1 MIIGGG
7 VMFIWVAYSKWF
19 RIYFLILLGIFFIPI
34 NVQAVDSPPHHKS
47 EKIIKAKDTLT
58 KGQEQWKKGEL
69 KKAILSLEEA
79 VSLDPSNNKTV
90 KVLKSMQLQKK
101 KLDGLLKEASSFI
114 LNSNYKEAKKSLKK
128 ASWISGQYKTYQEI
142 FQQLEE
148 KDLTEIGTLPMVASK
163 IRKKE
168 CGDNFIKKWN
178 EVSKK
183 VDCICPVLMGAD
195 NRCLT
200 EDEVDEKHRKKEC
213 GDDNFFKIW
222 NKVSKEFDCIC
233 PENLT
238 EVNGRCLTK
247 EEAKEEQEDIETIE
261 SCNKKKPGSI
271 PTTKGCKCPKGTEFD
286 KRLFKCTIKVNHSN
300 SESMVQVHGNTCPDN
315 NPGIKLKN
323 KFDTNN
329 NHLDNTYIIC
339 NYYQNRMLKLQI
351 PFRNGKKHGIKKWAT
366 KYGEFNKSKYINGI
380 IQRSMVVVDK
390 YVKHIRVF
398 KNGKKDYSYWV
409 SRKSGKKSGCKIY
422 INGKAK
428 KINCKDSKN

>member
-1 MIIGGG
+1 
-7 VMFIWVAYSKWF
+7 
-19 RIYFLILLGIFFIPI
+19 
-34 NVQAVDSPPHHKS
+34 
-47 EKIIKAKDTLT
+47 
-58 KGQEQWKKGEL
+58 
-69 KKAILSLEEA
+69 
-79 VSLDPSNNKTV
+79 
-90 KVLKSMQLQKK
+90 
-101 KLDGLLKEASSFI
+101 
-114 LNSNYKEAKKSLKK
+114 
-128 ASWISGQYKTYQEI
+128 
-142 FQQLEE
+142 
-148 KDLTEIGTLPMVASK
+148 
-163 IRKKE
+163 
-168 CGDNFIKKWN
+168 
-178 EVSKK
+178 
-183 VDCICPVLMGAD
+183 MGAN

-213 GDDNFFKIW
+213 GDDNFIKIW

-238 EVNGRCLTK
+238 EVNGRCLAK

-271 PTTKGCKCPKGTEFD
+271 PTTKGCKCPKRTEFD

-300 SESMVQVHGNTCPDN
+300 SEQMVQVHGNTCPDN

-366 KYGEFNKSKYINGI
+366 QYGEFNKSKYINGI
-380 IQRSMVVVDK
+380 MQRSMVVVDK

-409 SRKSGKKSGCKIY
+409 SRKSGKKAGYCKEK
-422 INGKAK
+422 G
-428 KINCKDSKN
+428 